1 VPLQSLDQ
9 GLQTGRQ
16 WAETSLQAYCVLP
29 ALTKKLPTFKNRESS
44 IKNSALLEIRFP
56 ERVYV

>member
-1 VPLQSLDQ
+1 
-9 GLQTGRQ
+9 
-16 WAETSLQAYCVLP
+16 LP

-56 ERVYV
+56 ERVCV